1 MFSVILFIYADNT
14 SLYFKCDQASFMWQK
29 LELASELGSGL
40 QDTVK
45 RGRKWLVDFNAWKTQ
60 LVSLDWCNNIDAID
74 VKMGESVIKE
84 KLSFK
89 MLGLTFS
96 SKLDWNSHIIFIAKI
111 TSKKTWSLIRSTKIL
126 SPEVALYLNKSTI
139 RSWMEYCC
147 HIWSGTPSCYFELLD
162 ELQRRICRTVDRRSL
177 TFYLCWTLAHHRI
190 VAS

>member
-74 VKMGESVIKE
+74 VKMDESVIKE

-96 SKLDWNSHIIFIAKI
+96 SKLDWNSHY
-111 TSKKTWSLIRSTKIL
+111 
-126 SPEVALYLNKSTI
+126 LY
-139 RSWMEYCC
+139 C
-147 HIWSGTPSCYFELLD
+147 
-162 ELQRRICRTVDRRSL
+162 
-177 TFYLCWTLAHHRI
+177 
-190 VAS
+190 